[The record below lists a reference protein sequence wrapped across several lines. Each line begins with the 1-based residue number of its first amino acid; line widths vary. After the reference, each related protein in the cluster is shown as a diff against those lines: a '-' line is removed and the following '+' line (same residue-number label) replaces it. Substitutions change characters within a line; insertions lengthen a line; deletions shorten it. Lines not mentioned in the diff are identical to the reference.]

1 MVRRSGK
8 SVVAAVVASIVL
20 SSLLL
25 SSLVVVSGVAVATAD
40 EPEVAGALES
50 HELLSAAA
58 LPIGA
63 GAAERVVYR
72 TLRTADRW
80 GESSGSVFLPEGA
93 PPIGGWPVISYA
105 HGTLGSADQC
115 APSSTGFGPGEIEP
129 IERWLDQGYAVVATD
144 YSGLGTDGVLA
155 YLDGHAAGANAV
167 DIVRAA
173 HQLYGNVLSS
183 RWMVAGLSEG
193 GHATYFAGH
202 EATSRAPELD
212 FRGSIVFAGPTH
224 MEGLFPLGGP
234 LFPDIGITG
243 LVGYALYVLA
253 GIDDQRPEENIREV
267 LSPQGIEWMEKARS
281 LCAGDLGRQIRAE
294 RIQLGSLFSR
304 SVWTPR
310 MYDLFREMMQVP
322 VDGYDRPLRVVQSLS
337 DTTVPVALTW
347 AQLFDMR
354 TRGTQFE
361 YQELNG
367 ISHGQ
372 TTVASMD
379 QTMEFIDRLMR

>member
-8 SVVAAVVASIVL
+8 RVVAAVVASIVL
-20 SSLLL
+20 SSLPL

-58 LPIGA
+58 LPVGT

-173 HQLYGNVLSS
+173 HELYGNVLSP

-193 GHATYFAGH
+193 GHATYFAGR
-202 EATSRAPELD
+202 EAAARAPELD
-212 FRGSIVFAGPTH
+212 FRGSVVVAGPTH

-281 LCAGDLGRQIRAE
+281 LCAGDLGRQIRTE

>member
-1 MVRRSGK
+1 MVSRSGRG
-8 SVVAAVVASIVL
+8 VVAAAVASM
-20 SSLLL
+20 LL

-40 EPEVAGALES
+40 EPEVAGTLES
-50 HELLSAAA
+50 HELLSAA
-58 LPIGA
+58 LPVGT

-72 TLRTADRW
+72 TLRTANRW
-80 GESSGSVFLPEGA
+80 GESSGSVFLPAGA

-129 IERWLDQGYAVVATD
+129 IERWLGQGYAVVATD

-167 DIVRAA
+167 DIVQAA
-173 HQLYGNVLSS
+173 HELYGNVLSP
-183 RWMVAGLSEG
+183 RWMVVGLSEG

-202 EATSRAPELD
+202 EATSRATELD
-212 FRGSIVFAGPTH
+212 FRGSVVVAGPTH

-243 LVGYALYVLA
+243 LVGYALYALA

-367 ISHGQ
+367 ITHGQ

-379 QTMEFIDRLMR
+379 QTMEFIDRLTR